1 MNVDGKGGRVMALR
15 GRGAWR
21 RKGKV
26 GWGSRKKSKVVF
38 VRVGKVDGGYRFFL
52 QI

>member
-1 MNVDGKGGRVMALR
+1 MEDEEKGG
-15 GRGAWR
+15 GQG
-21 RKGKV
+21 
-26 GWGSRKKSKVVF
+26 GSRKKSKVIF